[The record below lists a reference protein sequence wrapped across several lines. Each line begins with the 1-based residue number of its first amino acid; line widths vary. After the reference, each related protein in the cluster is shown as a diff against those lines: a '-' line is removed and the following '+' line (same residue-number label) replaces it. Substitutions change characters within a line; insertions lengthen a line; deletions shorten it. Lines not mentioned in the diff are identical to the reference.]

1 MIPRVCHCLSS
12 LHVGGAGRLLLSNLA
27 PLREHGFESSV
38 VYLVPG
44 HDLLPAFRREG
55 WPVECLGHRGRRHA
69 VRTLARLR
77 RHLLRERADLV
88 HTHLWL
94 DRLYGGLAAR
104 LTGLPIVTTLH
115 AAGAPHGRGGPRAA
129 VEDRLARWTVDR
141 YVAVSRAARDFY
153 VRERRVDPDR
163 VDVIPS
169 GVPVGEIEAAEPPD
183 GELAGMR
190 ARLGLSPD
198 APILLH
204 VGRLS
209 PEKGQESL
217 LAALPAVVRERPD
230 TRLLLVGD
238 GGDRDRLHA
247 MVHDL
252 GVAGSVRFLGRRS
265 DVYRLLYLA
274 DAFLFTPRPGE
285 GLGLA
290 LLEAMAAARPVVV
303 YRTPALDDVL
313 PDDGAG
319 PRLDP
324 GDPAALSRAILDLLD
339 RDDRGRSYGL
349 RGREIVRARFDAR
362 SSAGR
367 LAELYRRVLAGEAGA
382 PAAPETRA

>member
-1 MIPRVCHCLSS
+1 MTRRICHCLSS

-38 VYLVPG
+38 VYLVPC
-44 HDLLPAFRREG
+44 HDLLPGLQRDG
-55 WPVECLGHRGRRHA
+55 WRVECLDHRGGRHA

-77 RHLLRERADLV
+77 RHLRLEGTDLV

-94 DRLYGGLAAR
+94 DRVYGGLAAR
-104 LTGLPIVTTLH
+104 LAGLPVVATLH
-115 AAGAPHGRGGPRAA
+115 AAGAPHGSGGPRAA
-129 VEDRLARWTVDR
+129 VEDRIARWTVDR

-163 VDVIPS
+163 VDVVHS
-169 GVPVGEIEAAEPPD
+169 GVPVREIEAAEPPP
-183 GELAGMR
+183 GELAGLR
-190 ARLGLSPD
+190 ERLGLAPT

-204 VGRLS
+204 AGRLS
-209 PEKGQESL
+209 PEKGQEHL
-217 LAALPAVVRERPD
+217 IAALPAVVRERPD
-230 TRLLLVGD
+230 ARLVLVGD
-238 GGDRDRLHA
+238 GGDRDRLRA
-247 MVHDL
+247 MAGDL

-274 DAFLFTPRPGE
+274 DLFLFTPRAGE

-303 YRTPALDDVL
+303 FRTPALDDVL
-313 PDDGAG
+313 ADDGAG

-324 GDPAALSRAILDLLD
+324 GDTAALSRAVLDLLA
-339 RDDRGRSYGL
+339 RDDRGRSCGL
-349 RGREIVRARFDAR
+349 RGREIVRERFDTRA
-362 SSAGR
+362 SAGR
-367 LAELYRRVLAGEAGA
+367 LAEVYRRVLAGEASA
-382 PAAPETRA
+382 PAAPEARA